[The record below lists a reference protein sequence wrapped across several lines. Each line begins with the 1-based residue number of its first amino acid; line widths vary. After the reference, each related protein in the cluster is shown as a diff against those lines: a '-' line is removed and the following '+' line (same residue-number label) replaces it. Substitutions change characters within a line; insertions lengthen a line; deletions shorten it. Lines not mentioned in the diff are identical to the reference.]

1 MINESTFNVK
11 LMNQIII
18 QHFCWDTDKVL
29 FQAKLNLHQ
38 AVIN

>member
-1 MINESTFNVK
+1 
-11 LMNQIII
+11 MNQIII